1 MASIP
6 TLLIPKALK
15 KGGTIAFISPS
26 ERLNE
31 HFPTPLSR
39 AVSFFQSLGYPVKV
53 IYTPLPTVPSSPT
66 TSLHLTKTSH
76 IVQEIHAAFLD
87 PQVTCII
94 STVGGTTINEIL
106 RIIDYGIVRSNPKI
120 FVGYS
125 DNTHLIYAFYT
136 QAGLRSFTGPCAL
149 TEFAEFPAPD
159 PFTVSH
165 FFQVLRGDDPVTGTT
180 TAGITGQR
188 IPRSTS
194 FAGWDLPFFLA
205 SGKEDTEEVR
215 EAVPT
220 PPVVW
225 LRPGTASGPI
235 MGGTLRKL
243 VSLSGTPYLPPK
255 MHTGAIFFFEISQG
269 EDQSAMPLYRVR
281 SDIVDLINTGLF
293 DDIVG
298 LVVGRTSLYD
308 EKMNKKLK
316 EIIVEL
322 VEGGG
327 WQWPVL
333 FGVDIGH
340 TSPMLTVPFG
350 VRTRLDSV
358 KDEFCFLEEG
368 VV

>member
-1 MASIP
+1 MASNP
-6 TLLIPKALK
+6 SLLIPKALK
-15 KGGTIAFISPS
+15 KGDTIAFISPS
-26 ERLNE
+26 ARLNDR
-31 HFPTPLSR
+31 FPTPLSR
-39 AVSFFQSLGYPVKV
+39 AVSFFQSLVHPVKV
-53 IYTPLPTVPSSPT
+53 IYTPLPTVPLSPT
-66 TSLHLTKTSH
+66 ISLYVTKTSH
-76 IVQEIHAAFLD
+76 IVRELHEAFLD
-87 PQVTCII
+87 PQVACII
-94 STVGGTTINEIL
+94 STVGGTTSNELL
-106 RIIDYGIVRSNPKI
+106 RFIDYGIVRSNPKI

-125 DNTHLIYAFYT
+125 DITHLIYAFYT

-149 TEFAEFPAPD
+149 TEFAESPSPD

-180 TAGITGQR
+180 TPGITGKQ

-194 FAGWDLPFFLA
+194 FAGGDLPFFSA
-205 SGKEDTEEVR
+205 GAKEDTEAVR
-215 EAVPT
+215 EKVPT
-220 PPVVW
+220 PPAVW

-243 VSLSGTPYLPPK
+243 VSLCGTPYLPPK
-255 MHTGAIFFFEISQG
+255 MHKGAIFFFEISQG
-269 EDQSAMPLYRVR
+269 EYDTAMPLFRVR
-281 SDIVDLINTGLF
+281 SDLVDLINTGLF
-293 DDIVG
+293 DDIAG
-298 LVVGRTSLYD
+298 LVVGRTYLYD
-308 EKMNKKLK
+308 EKMNQELR

-350 VRTRLDSV
+350 AMTRLDSA

-368 VV
+368 VA